1 MSKRR
6 RKRHQK
12 EQTAQSVPDCS
23 QEEDASFPED
33 YAIISYEDMPQ
44 EEEEK
49 DSPSPEVY
57 MKRIKWLSFFANL
70 ACHLAVW
77 ILILSLI
84 FLAIVCVKDPQF
96 FSSPNACY
104 NFAFLSC
111 VVTPLSLGFANM
123 IMANIIMVNIRK
135 YCNLVY
141 SDENIRIQEIRQLVL
156 EYIGLTSSHFITS
169 YFSIR

>member
-1 MSKRR
+1 MSARR
-6 RKRHQK
+6 QEWQEE
-12 EQTAQSVPDCS
+12 EQTAQPVPDCS

-44 EEEEK
+44 EEEE

-77 ILILSLI
+77 ICL
-84 FLAIVCVKDPQF
+84 
-96 FSSPNACY
+96 
-104 NFAFLSC
+104 LSC
-111 VVTPLSLGFANM
+111 IVFPYLVLTESDFFPSIGALGLCWLICSVVVPLALGFANM

-135 YCNLVY
+135 YCYLVY

-156 EYIGLTSSHFITS
+156 EYIGLTSSHFIIS